1 MMRSGGGTKKLARQ
15 MSVKSRLINALNKT
29 IDDEDFDI
37 PRSRW
42 VYKNTR
48 RRCPSPPVI
57 WQTKVTSYYI
67 LVTVF
72 DSLKGEVFL
81 YSKFRLVGRN
91 ALTEYK

>member
-1 MMRSGGGTKKLARQ
+1 MRSGGGAKKLVRQ
-15 MSVKSRLINALNKT
+15 MSVKSRFINALNKT

-57 WQTKVTSYYI
+57 WQTKVKIYRLY
-67 LVTVF
+67 
-72 DSLKGEVFL
+72 L
-81 YSKFRLVGRN
+81 YSITYLK
-91 ALTEYK
+91 